1 MDLEEIIEKLEQTLE
16 FNGYTLEDLINELCE
31 CYEEDEDTLA
41 YENEEN
47 EANEAI
53 SETNEYTQINMYQ
66 DRLKRITDIKDET
79 EKKEELKSLKE
90 ELEETYLGKGKPA
103 PKQIKAMYSLIKNL
117 LRGGKGN
124 NKPNIRP
131 I

>member
-31 CYEEDEDTLA
+31 CYEEDEDALD
-41 YENEEN
+41 YDNEEN
-47 EANEAI
+47 EENEAI
-53 SETNEYTQINMYQ
+53 SETNEYKQIRIFK
-66 DRLKRITDIKDET
+66 DRLKRITDIEDET
-79 EKKEELKSLKE
+79 EKKEELKALKK
-90 ELEETYLGKGKPA
+90 ELEDTYKGNPA
-103 PKQIKAMYSLIKNL
+103 PKEIKQLYSLIKNL